1 MTTPRKRA
9 PAPAPVSVSARTFSV
24 QVYVNTGE
32 SVRLTTCRVRFSQG
46 DFRDN
51 IVFVG
56 KESADGL
63 ALLVGEFSVQE
74 TAHRWTPY
82 GFGCVHLDDVF
93 MIREL
98 FDLELRGNKAGGGH
112 DENGSSE
119 RS

>member
-1 MTTPRKRA
+1 
-9 PAPAPVSVSARTFSV
+9 
-24 QVYVNTGE
+24 
-32 SVRLTTCRVRFSQG
+32 VRLTTCRVRFVQG

-56 KESADGL
+56 KEGSEGI

-82 GFGCVHLDDVF
+82 GFGCVQLDDVF

-98 FDLELRGNKAGGGH
+98 FDLELRGNKGG
-112 DENGSSE
+112 ENANSDSQ
-119 RS
+119 RP